1 MLSPRQTRIIA
12 LLNQKGG
19 VGKTTT
25 AVNLAAAFAEAGRR
39 TLLIDLDPQ
48 GHATLHLGVEPQG
61 DATTVYDL
69 LIDPEVDP
77 AKAIVAA
84 RGNLDL
90 IASTVDLAAAES
102 ELASQPE
109 RHRILSRRLAPRLPQ
124 YEFVLM
130 DCPPSLGLLALNG
143 LALARE
149 VVVPMQAH
157 FLALQGVGKLL
168 ETVGRVSHSVN
179 PLLRVT
185 GVVLCMHEPNLSH
198 QKEVVADLDAF
209 FEQARGSDLPWR
221 GCRVLRPAIRRN
233 VKLAEAPSFGKTI
246 FDYEPWCPG
255 AMDYRRL
262 AEGLVKEWDAM
273 LEARAERSA

>member
-1 MLSPRQTRIIA
+1 MAAPRHSRIIA
-12 LLNQKGG
+12 FLNQKGG

-25 AVNLAAAFAEAGRR
+25 AVNLAAAIAEAGRR

-48 GHATLHLGVEPQG
+48 GHATLHLGLDSQAG
-61 DATTVYDL
+61 STTVYDL
-69 LIDPEVDP
+69 LIDPAVDP
-77 AKAIVAA
+77 ATALLKA
-84 RGNLDL
+84 RPNLDL
-90 IASTVDLAAAES
+90 IASNVDLAAAES
-102 ELASQPE
+102 ELAGAPE
-109 RHRILSRRLAPRLPQ
+109 RHRILSRRLSQLLPQ
-124 YEFVLM
+124 YEFVLI

-149 VVVPMQAH
+149 VIVPMQAH

-168 ETVGRVSHSVN
+168 ETVRLVAAGVN
-179 PLLRVT
+179 PQLRVT

-209 FEQARGSDLPWR
+209 FEQARGTEVPWR
-221 GCRVLRPAIRRN
+221 VCRVLRPAIRRN

-255 AMDYRRL
+255 AVDYRRL

-273 LEARAERSA
+273 LEARAGRSA